1 MESTISVAW
10 IIIVCLYY
18 NSLLPYKEWNRTLWT
33 DVNDK
38 GEMRVTISMII
49 LFAEKDKWLYISL
62 CIERYLEEYNDIYQ
76 TVGIRGRGSGR
87 HALFIFSLLKGE

>member
-1 MESTISVAW
+1 MS
-10 IIIVCLYY
+10 IIIVYCLTKNGIELYE
-18 NSLLPYKEWNRTLWT
+18 LI